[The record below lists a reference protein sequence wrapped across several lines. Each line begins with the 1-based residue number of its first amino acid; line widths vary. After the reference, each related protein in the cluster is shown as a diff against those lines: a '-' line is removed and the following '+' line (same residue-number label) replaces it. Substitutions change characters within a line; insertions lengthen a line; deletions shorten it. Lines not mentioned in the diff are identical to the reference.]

1 MAEKVADAQNFEKLK
16 SAYQS
21 CKDDAA
27 AKTAGVTPLVNMLQD
42 FRQTWYKHDTS
53 KDRITAGLLWVV
65 QNSVSALIRITVDT
79 DDRMPDQNIIS
90 FRAPKISLP
99 ALQYYRNNKTLSSYT
114 SALADMYTLL
124 NIDPRPLK
132 LESAVQFEA
141 ELAKVSIGPDRYA
154 DLSYYYNPT
163 TLVEMDQRLPNIS
176 TTAML
181 ETLVPAGY
189 KPTKIINSDPWF
201 FGNLSTILLH
211 TSDET
216 IYQYL
221 QNRIT
226 FSWATKLHSSYTKP
240 ISDLAASLT
249 GQKPVTAEDRSAL
262 CTSETDLGLKWLLS
276 AVYVQRYSTPGA
288 KELAEEMV
296 KNVMAAFK
304 QNLKNESWMS
314 AEARAKAMLK
324 MDKMVARVG
333 FPTSSP
339 NITNPVELQAYY
351 RDTTITKSSFNN
363 SRAFASQKLIAQ
375 WKGLLKTDTDSW
387 DIGVSDVN
395 ANYESIGN
403 RLIIPL
409 GILQYPIFSSQLP
422 EYISYGAVGSIAGHE
437 ITHGFDNN
445 GAMYDENGH
454 YSEWWDPT
462 TRSRFENKTQ
472 CFISQY
478 ANFSVPSPTPGPPIP
493 LNGLQTLGEN
503 IADAGG
509 LSASFSAWKQRSTSS
524 PQANALL
531 PGLNFTAAQLF
542 FLSYSTFWCANQSPE
557 RLVSQVYSDWHSP
570 PQFRSKGATSNSRM
584 FREAFGCK
592 VREPVFHAASGYPV
606 EGVSNPS
613 SFITPASLL
622 KAWVV
627 LHGDKV
633 VGHVAIMSP
642 DLSSL
647 AAKMYA
653 KTGGDVKKSA
663 SLGRLF
669 VDAEVRGRGFG
680 TSLVAV
686 AQEWA
691 KTEGIRLLLVVLEK
705 DEVAKRMYERLG
717 WDVLGK
723 DVYDDGEREH
733 IAFAYASPV
742 SWASR

>member
-1 MAEKVADAQNFEKLK
+1 
-16 SAYQS
+16 
-21 CKDDAA
+21 
-27 AKTAGVTPLVNMLQD
+27 
-42 FRQTWYKHDTS
+42 
-53 KDRITAGLLWVV
+53 
-65 QNSVSALIRITVDT
+65 
-79 DDRMPDQNIIS
+79 
-90 FRAPKISLP
+90 
-99 ALQYYRNNKTLSSYT
+99 
-114 SALADMYTLL
+114 
-124 NIDPRPLK
+124 
-132 LESAVQFEA
+132 
-141 ELAKVSIGPDRYA
+141 
-154 DLSYYYNPT
+154 
-163 TLVEMDQRLPNIS
+163 MDQRLPNIS

-351 RDTTITKSSFNN
+351 RDTTITKSFFNN

-387 DIGVSDVN
+387 EIGVSDVN

-445 GAMYDENGH
+445 GAMYDEVRYDH
-454 YSEWWDPT
+454 PSETHRIQLTLSEW
-462 TRSRFENKTQ
+462 
-472 CFISQY
+472 
-478 ANFSVPSPTPGPPIP
+478 
-493 LNGLQTLGEN
+493 
-503 IADAGG
+503 
-509 LSASFSAWKQRSTSS
+509 
-524 PQANALL
+524 
-531 PGLNFTAAQLF
+531 
-542 FLSYSTFWCANQSPE
+542 
-557 RLVSQVYSDWHSP
+557 
-570 PQFRSKGATSNSRM
+570 
-584 FREAFGCK
+584 
-592 VREPVFHAASGYPV
+592 
-606 EGVSNPS
+606 
-613 SFITPASLL
+613 SLL
-622 KAWVV
+622 R
-627 LHGDKV
+627 V
-633 VGHVAIMSP
+633 VGPNHA
-642 DLSSL
+642 
-647 AAKMYA
+647 
-653 KTGGDVKKSA
+653 
-663 SLGRLF
+663 
-669 VDAEVRGRGFG
+669 
-680 TSLVAV
+680 
-686 AQEWA
+686 
-691 KTEGIRLLLVVLEK
+691 LE
-705 DEVAKRMYERLG
+705 
-717 WDVLGK
+717 
-723 DVYDDGEREH
+723 
-733 IAFAYASPV
+733 I
-742 SWASR
+742 